1 MFDNLNAPNGRE
13 PGRHEGGVRQPAA
26 EPLTDREVPLSISRT
41 PASVQA
47 WLDGEAAESTLQG
60 ADARH
65 VEFWSRVNEETA
77 RRREMRTPVEVQ
89 QRIMAA
95 LPMATPQ
102 AVAPWYRRN
111 VTVNPAVAIAAA
123 ASLVAIGAAVG
134 VALRPR

>member
-13 PGRHEGGVRQPAA
+13 PARRDGGARQPA
-26 EPLTDREVPLSISRT
+26 EPLTDRAVPLSISRT
-41 PASVQA
+41 PATVPA

-65 VEFWSRVNEETA
+65 VEFWARVNAETA
-77 RRREMRTPVEVQ
+77 RRREVRTPVEVQ

-95 LPMATPQ
+95 LPLATPQ
-102 AVAPWYRRN
+102 AVSPWYRRN

-123 ASLVAIGAAVG
+123 AGLVAIGAAVG
-134 VALRPR
+134 AALRTR

>member
-13 PGRHEGGVRQPAA
+13 PARRDGGARQPA

-41 PASVQA
+41 PATVQA

-65 VEFWSRVNEETA
+65 VEFWARVNAETA
-77 RRREMRTPVEVQ
+77 RRREVRTPVEVQ

-95 LPMATPQ
+95 LPMAAPAAPT
-102 AVAPWYRRN
+102 PWYRKEI
-111 VTVNPAVAIAAA
+111 TMNPAVAAAAA
-123 ASLVAIGAAVG
+123 ASLLAVGAAVG
-134 VALRPR
+134 AALRQR